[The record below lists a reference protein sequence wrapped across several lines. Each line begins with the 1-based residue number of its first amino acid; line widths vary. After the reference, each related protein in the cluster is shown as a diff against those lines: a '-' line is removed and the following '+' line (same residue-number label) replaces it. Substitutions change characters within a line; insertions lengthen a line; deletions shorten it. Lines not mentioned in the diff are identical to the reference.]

1 MLCRCES
8 DATPGRPHRRNGEE
22 DTIRRFE
29 SAGGATHPVTTTPEG
44 FGGFEVRRSRRAAG
58 FRGDPHR
65 AALAPHEGIVAGFG
79 RGASGPGR
87 SNRLAGG
94 SCRGR
99 RQFAGGGPESGC
111 RFAGPGHG
119 DSRNAPVRRGEVATR
134 VSPTHEGPVRRR
146 RVDGRKA
153 NSPAGGNSDGRADS
167 RAKGN
172 NQRSTTGGWVLDL
185 TPRGARRA
193 IGGATRG
200 ALAFLLARCA
210 RVCPWTRLV
219 RLAALASCGCGAG
232 PWPGSLRSGGS
243 LRSRSR
249 GAVLLARC
257 ARVCPWT
264 RLVRLAALASCGCGA
279 GPWPGS
285 LRSGG
290 SLRSRSRAPCCWL
303 ASLASAPGPVLLA
316 RFGPT
321 NVRGR
326 TFMP

>member
-1 MLCRCES
+1 VLCRCES

-200 ALAFLLARCA
+200 ALAFC
-210 RVCPWTRLV
+210 W
-219 RLAALASCGCGAG
+219 LAALASAPG
-232 PWPGSLRSGGS
+232 PAWRGS
-243 LRSRSR
+243 LRSRPAAAGQVR
-249 GAVLLARC
+249 GQARSVREARC
-257 ARVCPWT
+257 AREAV
-264 RLVRLAALASCGCGA
+264 
-279 GPWPGS
+279 
-285 LRSGG
+285 
-290 SLRSRSRAPCCWL
+290 APCCWL